1 MKTLAS
7 SAAGGLFFVLV
18 AVVGARTI
26 LPRLLQ
32 GEGPAS
38 MEASDAPKSGPG
50 AKVAASLELGAPAI
64 VVLKVLRLPDCKAP
78 GEGGERWIF
87 RDEPRPLGGCVA
99 RGQDLE
105 LTVDAEGKIVA
116 FRLSA
121 GVAEVRTPA
130 DEERHRRLYPR
141 RR

>member
-1 MKTLAS
+1 MKTLVS

-18 AVVGARTI
+18 AVIGARTI
-26 LPRLLQ
+26 LPRVLE

-38 MEASDAPKSGPG
+38 MEATEGPPAGPG

-64 VVLKVLRLPDCKAP
+64 VVLKLLRVPDCKAP
-78 GEGGERWIF
+78 GDGGERWIF
-87 RDEPRPLGGCVA
+87 RDAPRPLGGCVA
-99 RGQDLE
+99 RGRDLE
-105 LTVDAEGKIVA
+105 LTVDPEGKIVA
-116 FRLSA
+116 FRLTPD
-121 GVAEVRTPA
+121 VAEVRTPA